1 MFEITNNLKTHK
13 LSILF
18 SYPLQIRTH
27 IKIHFYMIILNTKL
41 HDLGVFYQNCY
52 FIFAVD
58 FFSFHPQF
66 YRKNFTQI
74 QIA

>member
-1 MFEITNNLKTHK
+1 
-13 LSILF
+13 
-18 SYPLQIRTH
+18 
-27 IKIHFYMIILNTKL
+27 MIILNTKL

-66 YRKNFTQI
+66 YQKFLHKF